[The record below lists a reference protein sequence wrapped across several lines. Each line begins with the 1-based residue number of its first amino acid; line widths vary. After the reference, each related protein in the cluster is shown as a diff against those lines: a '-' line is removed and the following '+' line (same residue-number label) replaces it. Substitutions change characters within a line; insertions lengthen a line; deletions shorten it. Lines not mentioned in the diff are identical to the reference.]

1 MLRVLS
7 SILSVM
13 DKGKNFIILRTQ
25 VNKARPGQQ
34 LAGESLADVA
44 LVVEEFAGKGLD
56 QGEHGCGIGHIVR
69 SEFERDDLVEVIEH
83 QVQLEAEESPHR
95 GFASPG
101 QAFEGLMADAP
112 VVADPQGSGVNIVD
126 AGPAS
131 QATEQKAQQRHEHTL
146 ERHETFVTGH
156 VREYCRRTSPITT

>member
-1 MLRVLS
+1 MQRSVYRSAVFGEIERGKSLDIANDSSAMLRVLS

-83 QVQLEAEESPHR
+83 QVQLEAQAPAHAGLATR
-95 GFASPG
+95 G
-101 QAFEGLMADAP
+101 QALEGFVSADAP
-112 VVADPQGSGVNIVD
+112 VVAHR
-126 AGPAS
+126 
-131 QATEQKAQQRHEHTL
+131 K
-146 ERHETFVTGH
+146 
-156 VREYCRRTSPITT
+156 CRRVDI